1 MKETDAQHA
10 LSDRRQVL
18 RRPLHAGPSGRLRS
32 APVSPY
38 TVLHLA
44 LAGAFFVLALLHFA
58 TWAAVRSQRVQL
70 WLASSFLGFAVLSMA
85 TGLTH
90 PEASALTSDTRPWI
104 LLGVLPSIPLPYT
117 LLRTAWS
124 LLDVP
129 LTRWRRA
136 LLAVAL
142 VLGAVRVLDVAW
154 SLLRVPE
161 PGMNAE
167 AISHAAAG
175 LSLPLFWLL
184 ATCVAGTW
192 AFEAVRLLNRRG
204 AMAVAVLAAS
214 FVALLLLGRE
224 LAIDVGWLSGRP
236 LFVLVGLPF
245 LLLASTSLAILT
257 ARSLR
262 GADLGTGI
270 HRYRRLT
277 QLGKGG
283 MGEVW
288 LAVRTGRAGFH
299 RLVVLKRMLANEA
312 DDPAVQ
318 VQRFIGEARTSARL
332 HHPNIV
338 SVYDLGQIDGAW
350 FIVMEYLSGVNV
362 LQLVRRVEKG
372 GSLPLEVI
380 IEICQQALRGLAYA
394 HEQGVIHRDISADN
408 LFVSFDGVVKVVDFG
423 IAHRSGEAQES
434 VPAVATSGAVPADSR
449 LTQVGLVIGK
459 APYMPPERREGGEAT
474 ASGDLFA
481 LGCSLYE
488 MLFGELPAVSASG
501 FQVPRLDRPE
511 APSVAQRLRAI
522 LAVALHPQLERRFP
536 DARAF
541 QRALEPLRHDLPPV
555 ELEQWL
561 RENFAA
567 RWERERALLEL
578 SDPMPADVEALNTRS
593 LTPSPNAAA
602 EPTQLM
608 KPDAP
613 APAAEQ
619 KTRLVPRSP
628 EDPRP

>member
-1 MKETDAQHA
+1 M
-10 LSDRRQVL
+10 
-18 RRPLHAGPSGRLRS
+18 
-32 APVSPY
+32 SPY

-58 TWAAVRSQRVQL
+58 TWVAVRSQQVQL

-85 TGLTH
+85 NGLTH

-117 LLRTAWS
+117 LLRTLWS

-129 LTRWRRA
+129 LTRWRRV
-136 LLAVAL
+136 LLGGAL
-142 VLGAVRVLDVAW
+142 VIGAARVLDVAW
-154 SLLRVPE
+154 SLLRTPT

-167 AISHAAAG
+167 ALSHAAAG

-192 AFEAVRLLNRRG
+192 AFEALRLLKRRG
-204 AMAVAVLAAS
+204 AMAIAVLAAS
-214 FVALLLLGRE
+214 VLALLLLGRE
-224 LAIDVGWLSGRP
+224 LAIDVGWISGRP

-270 HRYRRLT
+270 HRYRRLA

-299 RLVVLKRMLANEA
+299 RLVVLKRMLVNDV

-372 GSLPLEVI
+372 GTLPLEVI

-423 IAHRSGEAQES
+423 IAHRSGEAQEPMAAIPS
-434 VPAVATSGAVPADSR
+434 GHVAAEPR
-449 LTQVGLVIGK
+449 LTEAGLVIGK

-481 LGCSLYE
+481 LGCIVYE
-488 MLFGELPAVSASG
+488 MLFGELPAIADSG

-511 APSVAQRLRAI
+511 APSVAQRLRAV
-522 LAVALHPQLERRFP
+522 LAVALHPELERRFP
-536 DARAF
+536 DAKAF
-541 QRALEPLRHDLPPV
+541 YRALEPLRHDLPVV

-561 RENFAA
+561 RENFAV
-567 RWERERALLEL
+567 RWERERGLLEL
-578 SDPMPADVEALNTRS
+578 SDPTPADVEALSTS
-593 LTPSPNAAA
+593 ASAPSPNAAA
-602 EPTQLM
+602 EPTQIM
-608 KPDAP
+608 RPEAP
-613 APAAEQ
+613 KPAAEQ
-619 KTRLVPRSP
+619 ETRLLPRSP
-628 EDPRP
+628 EGPHR

>member
-1 MKETDAQHA
+1 
-10 LSDRRQVL
+10 
-18 RRPLHAGPSGRLRS
+18 
-32 APVSPY
+32 VSPY

-70 WLASSFLGFAVLSMA
+70 WLALSFLGFAVLSMA
-85 TGLTH
+85 NGLTH

-154 SLLRVPE
+154 SMLRLPA
-161 PGMNAE
+161 PGMNTE
-167 AISHAAAG
+167 ALSHAAAG

-192 AFEAVRLLNRRG
+192 AFEALRLLKRRG

-277 QLGKGG
+277 RLGKGG

-288 LAVRTGRAGFH
+288 LAVRTGRAGFN
-299 RLVVLKRMLANEA
+299 RLVVLKRMLRNDV
-312 DDPAVQ
+312 DDPAAQ

-350 FIVMEYLSGVNV
+350 FIVMEYLSGVNA

-372 GSLPLEVI
+372 GTLPLEVI

-408 LFVSFDGVVKVVDFG
+408 IFVSFDGVVKIVDFG

-434 VPAVATSGAVPADSR
+434 VAVRTSGATPTDQR

-459 APYMPPERREGGEAT
+459 APYMPPERREGSEAT

-481 LGCSLYE
+481 LGCILYE
-488 MLFGELPAVSASG
+488 LLFGELPAISASG
-501 FQVPRLDRPE
+501 FQVPRLERPE

-541 QRALEPLRHDLPPV
+541 QRALEPLRHDLPAV

-561 RENFAA
+561 RENFVA

-578 SDPMPADVEALNTRS
+578 SDPTPAEVEALSTRAAA
-593 LTPSPNAAA
+593 PSPHAAA

-608 KPDAP
+608 KQDAP
-613 APAAEQ
+613 GPAAEG
-619 KTRLVPRSP
+619 PR
-628 EDPRP
+628 R